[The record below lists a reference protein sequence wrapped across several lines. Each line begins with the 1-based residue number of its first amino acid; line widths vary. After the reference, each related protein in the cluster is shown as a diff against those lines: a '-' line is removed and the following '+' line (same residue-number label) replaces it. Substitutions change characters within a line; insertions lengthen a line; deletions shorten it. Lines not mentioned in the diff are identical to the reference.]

1 MAGLKPKN
9 ILIRF
14 IYYSIGVLLLLLLN
28 YYFSQK
34 NGTHLNMAVVF
45 IVGAVAA
52 LVFAFIYEEKKKKM
66 RNLMLDFYL

>member
-14 IYYSIGVLLLLLLN
+14 IYNSIGVLLLLLLN

-45 IVGAVAA
+45 IVGEVAA
-52 LVFAFIYEEKKKKM
+52 LVFAFIYEGKKEKNEKS
-66 RNLMLDFYL
+66 DVGFFI